1 MSTPLRTIVGLSG
14 SLRRGSLNTMLLDA
28 AGARLPE
35 GFRFVRAEWREVPI
49 YDGDLEAAGAP
60 PAVEALKAEIAA
72 ADALLVAS
80 PEYNHSL
87 PGGLKNAIDWLS
99 RPPPDRARVFGGKVV
114 GLIGLT
120 PGPGGTRAAQTA
132 WLPVFRALG
141 LDVYAGHMVF
151 GTHAGQAFGP
161 DRRIVDDA
169 LDRALGGFV
178 AGFADHVRRHAR
190 AG

>member
-1 MSTPLRTIVGLSG
+1 MSPPVRTIVGLSG

-28 AGARLPE
+28 AGAKLPD
-35 GFRFVRAEWREVPI
+35 GLRFVRAEWRELPI
-49 YDGDLEAAGAP
+49 YDGDVEAAGAP
-60 PAVEALKAEIAA
+60 PAVEALKAEVAA
-72 ADALLVAS
+72 AAALLVVS

-87 PGGLKNAIDWLS
+87 PGGLKNAFDWLS
-99 RPPPDRARVFGGKVV
+99 RPPTERARLFHGKVV
-114 GLIGLT
+114 GIVGVT

-151 GTHAGQAFGP
+151 GTNAGQAFGP

-169 LDRALGGFV
+169 LDRALGAFV
-178 AGFADHVRRHAR
+178 TGFAEHVRRHAR
-190 AG
+190 TG